1 MVAGSRTACTCEEDE
16 TMVDPT
22 AGSTEITQDDKTM
35 AMLAC
40 LLVIVSYFVGPLIIY
55 LIKKDQ
61 SKFVA
66 YHAMQ
71 AMFLGI
77 AAFVLTFLFGIG
89 WILGIIFGILS
100 GLAANKGEWY
110 EIPVIGKLA
119 KQQVGI
125 PA

>member
-1 MVAGSRTACTCEEDE
+1 
-16 TMVDPT
+16 MVDPT